1 MKKLILFLLL
11 ILLWSVYVNAQYPK
25 RDTILY
31 NQFRDYIE
39 WSKQQHKK
47 TLEDFENEKYQMV
60 YVDKYLIDKE
70 HHKIYIFSS
79 YDLYW
84 GEELGIG
91 YNFYFRHKMIKR
103 NGKRKKY
110 VPNTQY

>member
-11 ILLWSVYVNAQYPK
+11 ILMWSVCVNAQTKFNEYY
-25 RDTILY
+25 D
-31 NQFRDYIE
+31 
-39 WSKQQHKK
+39 WSTKQHKER
-47 TLEDFENEKYQMV
+47 LEDGEKYQMV

-84 GEELGIG
+84 EEELGIG
-91 YNFYFRHKMIKR
+91 YNFYFRHKMVKR
-103 NGKRKKY
+103 HGKRKKN